1 MTHCPHLVFGY
12 SPCTR
17 PHGHTGA
24 HHGDLAPRNNR

>member
-1 MTHCPHLVFGY
+1 MTACTHLVFGY

-24 HHGDLAPRNNR
+24 HHGDITPRRTQ